1 MAIFATPGFCAL
13 NYGQIQVGMVFLFR
27 SNGLLW
33 LNTCPLMICVYDDC
47 FLTMNV
53 VLLLW
58 IPLRVPWFVGLFL
71 NVGCHTRGSYLTV
84 HFKNAHEVGA
94 AIKGMPLV
102 KAEKYLKDV
111 IAHKNV
117 IAFRRYNGSIGRH
130 AQGHLVKAPGNLCR
144 WPESACKFFLVLLN
158 NLKANGEAKGLNV
171 KELVINHV
179 QVNHAPVM
187 RRRTYR
193 AHGRIGRR

>member
-1 MAIFATPGFCAL
+1 MNWSWFGFEK
-13 NYGQIQVGMVFLFR
+13 GGVVF
-27 SNGLLW
+27 GLKW
-33 LNTCPLMICVYDDC
+33 VICVYDDC

-130 AQGHLVKAPGNLCR
+130 AQGHLVKAPGNCVDGPSLPASSSLCFWTTWR
-144 WPESACKFFLVLLN
+144 LTE
-158 NLKANGEAKGLNV
+158 
-171 KELVINHV
+171 
-179 QVNHAPVM
+179 
-187 RRRTYR
+187 RRRDWMWRSWWSTMFKWTMLLWWDVVP
-193 AHGRIGRR
+193 IVLMVVLDVGRREER